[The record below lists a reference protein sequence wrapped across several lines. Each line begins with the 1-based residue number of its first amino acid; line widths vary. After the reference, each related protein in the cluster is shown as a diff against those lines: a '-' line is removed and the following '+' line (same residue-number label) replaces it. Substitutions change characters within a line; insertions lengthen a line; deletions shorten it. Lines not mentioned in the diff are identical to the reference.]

1 MRFPGRRPL
10 LAVLALVAVVVAVLL
25 AVLLREEEGPRVE
38 IEAGV
43 PSPALAGSAVRGGE
57 VSLERLRNR
66 VVLVSFLNSRAEATA
81 EGDPSR
87 AQIVFLRSM
96 QTQHER
102 FGLRVI
108 VVDAAE
114 LAGAGR
120 PSRNELVNYTY
131 DWNLDSAIAVLRD
144 DGTLARRF
152 GVEQAPTTFLIGP
165 DGVVRKRWDR
175 FAPAAQLDFAI
186 RALEGRSPTD

>member
-1 MRFPGRRPL
+1 MLAL
-10 LAVLALVAVVVAVLL
+10 LVSCAVTVALLLALV
-25 AVLLREEEGPRVE
+25 LRGEKRPHVE
-38 IEAGV
+38 LEAGMRA
-43 PSPALAGSAVRGGE
+43 PALAGGAIRGGE
-57 VSLERLRNR
+57 VSLRRLRR
-66 VVLVSFLNSRAEATA
+66 HVVLVSFLNSRAEATI

-96 QTQHER
+96 RTQHDR

-120 PSRNELVNYTY
+120 PSRNDLVNYTY
-131 DWNLDSAIAVLRD
+131 DWNLDSVVAVLRD
-144 DGTLARRF
+144 DGTFARRF

-165 DGVVRKRWDR
+165 DGVVLLRWDG
-175 FAPAAQLDFAI
+175 FVPAAQLDLSI
-186 RALEGRSPTD
+186 RRLEGRSATD

>member
-1 MRFPGRRPL
+1 MTLPGRRPL
-10 LAVLALVAVVVAVLL
+10 LALLASCALTVALLLALVV
-25 AVLLREEEGPRVE
+25 RKGERPRVDL
-38 IEAGV
+38 EAGM
-43 PSPALAGSAVRGGE
+43 SAPALTGGSVRGGE
-57 VSLERLRNR
+57 VSLERLHGH
-66 VVLVSFLNSRAEATA
+66 VVLVSFLNSRAEATT

-102 FGLRVI
+102 LGLRII

-120 PSRNELVNYTY
+120 PSRNDLVNYTY
-131 DWNLDSAIAVLRD
+131 DWNLDSAIAVLGD
-144 DGTLARRF
+144 DGTFARRF
-152 GVEQAPTTFLIGP
+152 AVEQAPTTFLIGP

-186 RALEGRSPTD
+186 RVLEGRSPTD